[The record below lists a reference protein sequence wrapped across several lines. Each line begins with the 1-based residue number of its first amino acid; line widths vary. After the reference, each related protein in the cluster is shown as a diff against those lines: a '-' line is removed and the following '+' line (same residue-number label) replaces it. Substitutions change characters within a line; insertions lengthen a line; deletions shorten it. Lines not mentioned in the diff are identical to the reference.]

1 MLRSQL
7 THLAHLGEMF
17 MPAIGSV
24 HKTSINYGDVTHET
38 GSFTMFTG
46 AVTAVSIG
54 GYLTALGAIQSATDA
69 ITLGVRRSQS
79 WTGDLTTVTNAWPT
93 DRSAQRESKLLVQY
107 QDSVTEKPYTLTVP
121 TIDYSKLNFVV
132 GGGDN
137 VEFAGANASTEIKAW
152 VTAFEAL
159 GRSPDNDQNTVKV
172 IGMRFVGSNT

>member
-1 MLRSQL
+1 
-7 THLAHLGEMF
+7 

-24 HKTSINYGDVTHET
+24 HKTSIDYGDVTHEV

-54 GYLTALGAIQSATDA
+54 GFLTALGAIQTATDG
-69 ITLGVRRSQS
+69 ITLGTRRKQS
-79 WTGDLTTVTNAWPT
+79 WTGDLSTISNAWPT

-107 QDSVTEKPYTLTVP
+107 QDDVTEKPYTLTIP
-121 TIDYSKLNFVV
+121 TIDYSKLNFIA

-137 VEFAGANASTEIKAW
+137 VAFQAPLASAEIIAW

-159 GRSPDNDQNTVKV
+159 GRSPDNDLNAVSV